1 MRNIVL
7 TRLLQADWRASR
19 ARGRHAVSVLHSGQR
34 ISGTEQLHLHKLRSV
49 HSDHFGEVSD
59 LRRQSLLCRRDRRSL
74 PLALTILAIGALSA
88 AAPVRAQSYDPNWF
102 ACTSMAGGAS
112 HYECRHTSL
121 AQCNATAS
129 GRAAQCDFNPYYAA
143 AEYPAPVG
151 HHRRNRRH
159 SY

>member
-7 TRLLQADWRASR
+7 TRLLQADWQASR

-49 HSDHFGEVSD
+49 HGDHFGEVSD

-88 AAPVRAQSYDPNWF
+88 AAPVRAQSYDPNYPV
-102 ACTSMAGGAS
+102 CLHVYGRG
-112 HYECRHTSL
+112 SL
-121 AQCNATAS
+121 
-129 GRAAQCDFNPYYAA
+129 
-143 AEYPAPVG
+143 VL
-151 HHRRNRRH
+151 
-159 SY
+159 